1 MKENW
6 NNAVLALGLNMKI
19 RSVNIPDTPWRQVTE
34 VERIPHVKVG
44 DMVKKTNTGWHVYQT
59 IDSPVPV
66 FKFPSRVTLTADCQ
80 DCGSPDTGGS
90 SLCDDCF
97 DARGEE
103 E

>member
-6 NNAVLALGLNMKI
+6 NNAVLALGPNMKI
-19 RSVNIPDTPWRQVTE
+19 ESVNIPDTPWRQVTR
-34 VERIPHVKVG
+34 VYRMPQINVG
-44 DMVKKTNTGWHVYQT
+44 DMVKKTNTGWHVYLT
-59 IDSPVPV
+59 VESLVPL
-66 FKFPSRVTLTADCQ
+66 FKFPSRVTLTVYCQ
-80 DCGSPDTGGS
+80 DCGSSNTGGS